1 MAEAESAPGLGG
13 VKLLDLVDERAI
25 YGSKLLADLGADVV
39 RVELP
44 GGESLRGRGPFKG
57 DVPGPTNS
65 LWHAFFA
72 SNRNFMAVDSTTD
85 DGRRQLNRLLSWADI
100 VIDSGA
106 LAEARIDLET
116 ELKRRPE
123 LVGVR
128 VTSFGPEGP
137 WKSYLAP
144 DLIANALGGLAATTG
159 DIDTPPLKGFGE
171 IAFYVSGSYAAIAAL
186 SALRHARETG
196 EGQLVD
202 VNVHECIA
210 SCLEH
215 VLMWYWYH
223 DLLPLAD
230 GPVLPRRGALH
241 WSDGYDV
248 IAAKGGSI
256 MVTPT
261 PDLNAQIAW
270 LAEEGAH
277 QDLLE
282 VDLSDPSNLIGL
294 LKQITDVMRPWAA
307 EKDVEQFFFEAQRR
321 HMPYGW
327 VLPLDKV
334 GDNPQLAARHW
345 WQPYDI
351 DGEKVQGPGPPYRF
365 SAIRQEIAT
374 YSEPGAA
381 TESILAEIGWENDA

>member
-1 MAEAESAPGLGG
+1 MAETDGVDGLGG

-25 YGSKLLADLGADVV
+25 YGSKLLADLGANVV
-39 RVELP
+39 RVEPP
-44 GGESLRGRGPFKG
+44 GGESLRGRGPFKD

-65 LWHAFFA
+65 LWHMFFA
-72 SNRNFMAVDSTTD
+72 SNRRFITVDGTTD
-85 DGRRQLNRLLSWADI
+85 TGRRQLNRLLSWADI

-106 LAEARIDLET
+106 LAEAGIDLEA
-116 ELKRRPE
+116 ELKRRPK

-137 WKSYLAP
+137 WRSYLAP
-144 DLIANALGGLAATTG
+144 DLVASALGGLAATTG
-159 DIDTPPLKGFGE
+159 DVDTPPLKGFGE

-196 EGQLVD
+196 EGQFVD

-261 PDLNAQIAW
+261 PDPNAQIAW

-282 VDLSDPSNLIGL
+282 VDLSDPSALIGL
-294 LKQITDVMRPWAA
+294 LKQITDVMRPWVA

-334 GDNPQLAARHW
+334 GDNPQLAARRW

-351 DGEKVQGPGPPYRF
+351 DGETIQGPGPPYRF

-374 YSEPGAA
+374 YSKPGAA
-381 TESILAEIGWENDA
+381 TESILAEIGWEDDA

>member
-1 MAEAESAPGLGG
+1 MVETSGTAALGR

-25 YGSKLLADLGADVV
+25 YGSKLLADLGANVI
-39 RVELP
+39 RVEP
-44 GGESLRGRGPFKG
+44 HGGESLRGRGPFK
-57 DVPGPTNS
+57 DDIPGQTTS

-72 SNRNFMAVDSTTD
+72 SNRRFIALDATSET
-85 DGRRQLNRLLSWADI
+85 GRNQLNHLLAWADI
-100 VIDSGA
+100 VIDSGF
-106 LAEARIDLET
+106 LAEAGINLEI
-116 ELKRRPE
+116 ELAQRPE

-128 VTSFGPEGP
+128 VTSFGSEGP

-144 DLIANALGGLAATTG
+144 DLIASALGGLAATTG
-159 DIDTPPLKGFGE
+159 DVDTPPIKGFGE
-171 IAFYVSGSYAAIAAL
+171 MAFYVSGSYAAVAAL

-223 DLLPLAD
+223 DLLPLAN

-241 WSDGYDV
+241 WTAAYDV
-248 IAAKGGSI
+248 IPAKGGSI

-261 PDLNAQIAW
+261 PDPNAQITW

-277 QDLLE
+277 QNLLE
-282 VDLSDPSNLIGL
+282 VDLSDKSILSGL
-294 LKQITDVMRPWAA
+294 LRQITDVMRPWVA
-307 EKDVEQFFFEAQRR
+307 EKDVEQIFFEAQRR

-334 GDNPQLAARHW
+334 GDNPQLAARQW
-345 WQPYDI
+345 WQPYEIADKTI
-351 DGEKVQGPGPPYRF
+351 QGPGPPYRF
-365 SAIRQEIAT
+365 SASRQEIAT

-381 TESILAEIGWENDA
+381 TESILAEIGWESEV